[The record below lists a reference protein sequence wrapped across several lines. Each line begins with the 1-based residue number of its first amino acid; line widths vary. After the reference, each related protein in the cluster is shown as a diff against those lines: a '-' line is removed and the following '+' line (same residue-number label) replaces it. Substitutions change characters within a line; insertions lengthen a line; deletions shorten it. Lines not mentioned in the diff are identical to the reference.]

1 MGRDLWEGSP
11 AARQVFETAD
21 RILGNELSNVCFE
34 GPEEKLRETEFA
46 QPAIF
51 AVSLA
56 CLAAAAES
64 GAITER
70 PAFTAGHSL
79 GEYTALVAAGAMSLE
94 EGLQLLQ
101 KRARLMAEA
110 GRKNPGTLAAII
122 GLEES
127 VVMAVCEEAGADVC
141 NLNLPAQTVI
151 GGSHEAVARAIG
163 LAKAKGAQRAVELNV
178 SGAFHS
184 RLMQPAAAGLATA
197 VAQAGIVAPEVPVV
211 GNASATA
218 LTDADGVRAE
228 LAAQVARTVRWH
240 ESITLM
246 ADAGVTRFIEFGPG
260 RVLTGLARRLAPGA
274 ELMNVSNLAEALGS
288 RDGVG
293 TKA

>member
-1 MGRDLWEGSP
+1 
-11 AARQVFETAD
+11 
-21 RILGNELSNVCFE
+21 
-34 GPEEKLRETEFA
+34 
-46 QPAIF
+46 
-51 AVSLA
+51 
-56 CLAAAAES
+56 
-64 GAITER
+64 
-70 PAFTAGHSL
+70 
-79 GEYTALVAAGAMSLE
+79 
-94 EGLQLLQ
+94 
-101 KRARLMAEA
+101 
-110 GRKNPGTLAAII
+110 
-122 GLEES
+122 
-127 VVMAVCEEAGADVC
+127 
-141 NLNLPAQTVI
+141 
-151 GGSHEAVARAIG
+151 
-163 LAKAKGAQRAVELNV
+163 
-178 SGAFHS
+178 
-184 RLMQPAAAGLATA
+184 